1 MAGGLL
7 YGLYQRR
14 LRRELDGAELPHHV
28 AMIVDGNRRWAKARM
43 LETAAHGHRAGAAK
57 ISEFLTWCDDL
68 GIRVVTLYLLSADN
82 LGNRASD
89 ELTELFGI
97 IGDVADELSHQRD
110 WKVQHVGA
118 TDDLP
123 AGLCASLTAAEE
135 RTRDHA
141 GLHVNLAV
149 GYGGRREIA
158 DAVRSLLQQ
167 HAERGTSLEELAEVI
182 ERCRKLML
190 FSKTVIAVGGPLIV
204 AIMFGAIRFDPAV
217 MIGAITAV
225 IGGTVLLGSN
235 SSTSQLTMAA
245 LKAAEQ
251 ERAELIGGRH
261 FNVELQ
267 WNKMIGNAL
276 YAPGKATPKSY
287 KEYKIVGK
295 PIRRSDI
302 APKAFCTEPFVTDVK
317 RPGMVHARTIR
328 PPVAGATG
336 AALP

>member
-1 MAGGLL
+1 MKSPRRPPVAGGLL

-57 ISEFLTWCDDL
+57 ISEFLAWCDDL

-110 WKVQHVGA
+110 WKVQHVGS

-123 AGLCASLTAAEE
+123 DGLCASLTAAEE
-135 RTRDHA
+135 RTRDHG

-158 DAVRSLLQQ
+158 DAMRSIVRA
-167 HAERGTSLEELAEVI
+167 HDAAGGTLDALAEV
-182 ERCRKLML
+182 
-190 FSKTVIAVGGPLIV
+190 
-204 AIMFGAIRFDPAV
+204 
-217 MIGAITAV
+217 
-225 IGGTVLLGSN
+225 
-235 SSTSQLTMAA
+235 LTP
-245 LKAAEQ
+245 
-251 ERAELIGGRH
+251 ELIADHLYTGGQPDPDLVIRTSGEQRLSDFMLWQSAH
-261 FNVELQ
+261 SEFYFVE
-267 WNKMIGNAL
+267 AL
-276 YAPGKATPKSY
+276 YPDLREVDFLRAVRDFALRH
-287 KEYKIVGK
+287 
-295 PIRRSDI
+295 RRYGS
-302 APKAFCTEPFVTDVK
+302 
-317 RPGMVHARTIR
+317 
-328 PPVAGATG
+328 
-336 AALP
+336 